1 VKRPAYLH
9 MIASLS
15 AEKMDVAPSDKR
27 VPRVLLLLLWQL
39 LVWGGGVQ
47 NRPINTGVVVAV
59 VVLI

>member
-1 VKRPAYLH
+1 